1 MAVGMA
7 HAYKLHTRRQRQAKE
22 SKVGLDYRTSSETS
36 RESSET
42 QSGNTKGKQNTEL
55 QRSLSIEV
63 ASFQYLTPQLRG
75 KLEVSVSLHICQ
87 SPLGRDHHIVP
98 KKAR

>member
-22 SKVGLDYRTSSETS
+22 SKVGLDYYRTSPETS

-63 ASFQYLTPQLRG
+63 ASFQYLTP
-75 KLEVSVSLHICQ
+75 
-87 SPLGRDHHIVP
+87 
-98 KKAR
+98 